1 MLVLMDARLGKKT
14 ACASEPSTKARKSQV
29 GFLTSSLVGS
39 TVSLRHCVYWLELE
53 LELADVDHPPPPQP
67 APVSLQPSSGKT
79 SAAINKI
86 PKIFFMAL
94 SMDVKQNN

>member
-39 TVSLRHCVYWLELE
+39 TVSLRYYVWLELE

-94 SMDVKQNN
+94 SMDVTQNI